1 MRWTLRPETGVPIY
15 RQVADSLREAISA
28 GVLGA
33 NDEVPSA
40 RVLAGEIGVN
50 YHTIGKAFLELE
62 GDGLL
67 IRQRGGNF
75 RVAAGADRDAA
86 ARLLSEKVADACDT
100 ARAQGHGPAHVYQ
113 LVDLAFRVD
122 SAKESS

>member
-33 NDEVPSA
+33 DAEVPSA

-67 IRQRGGNF
+67 VRQRGGNF

-86 ARLLSEKVADACDT
+86 AMVLAEKVADVCET
-100 ARAQGHGPAHVYQ
+100 ARAQGHGPSRVHQ
-113 LVDLAFRVD
+113 LVDAAFSRD
-122 SAKESS
+122 AAKESL